1 MRQSKYNL
9 QMILNYIEQNKIEK
23 VCDLPVEY
31 RNYIYRTG
39 QYDSLPFHKERKV
52 RNKSKNDRLL
62 DWYDITKIL
71 PYLERWSIK
80 EGTTIEFQAREGC
93 LLPEWKQWCIDH
105 PEYKGR

>member
-1 MRQSKYNL
+1 MKSKYNL
-9 QMILNYIEQNKIEK
+9 EMVLDYIEQNQIEK

-39 QYDSLPFHKERKV
+39 QYDRLPFHKDRQV
-52 RNKSKNDRLL
+52 RNKSKGKDRLL
-62 DWYDITKIL
+62 DWYDLSKIL

-80 EGTTIEFQAREGC
+80 EGTTVEFQAINC
-93 LLPEWKQWCIDH
+93 ALKPEWKQWCIDH